1 MSNRK
6 RPEKK
11 DNTAIIKPQEE
22 NAQYINKL
30 LNTLPIGSWAWP
42 RILVV
47 VLKERAIS
55 YADECFDN
63 LWQIASMGANPLFLT
78 YTRTDLARNKIAAK
92 LLSSNYTHVLM
103 LDIDHKHPIDIIQR
117 LARWFLVD
125 KLADEKAKKNV
136 QIVGGLNFRRTT
148 PHDPCCHLMGTDG
161 QVYAPAQWDQ
171 GLIQVDAIGTGSIM
185 IAREVFE
192 EIQPPWFFNMYERV
206 WADVWPGEDMGFSKK
221 CREYGIKMHVD
232 TTTTSPHI
240 GTKLIGENEF
250 REAIAKDGHRIASSE
265 GVKFLHDK

>member
-11 DNTAIIKPQEE
+11 DNAAIIKPQEE

-30 LNTLPIGSWAWP
+30 LNTLPIGSWEWP
-42 RILVV
+42 RILIV
-47 VLKERAIS
+47 VLKERSIS
-55 YADECFDN
+55 YADEVFDN

-92 LLSSNYTHVLM
+92 LISSNYTHVLM

-117 LARWFLVD
+117 LARWFLID
-125 KLADEKAKKNV
+125 RLAEEKARKNI

-206 WADVWPGEDMGFSKK
+206 WDDVWPGEDMGFSKK